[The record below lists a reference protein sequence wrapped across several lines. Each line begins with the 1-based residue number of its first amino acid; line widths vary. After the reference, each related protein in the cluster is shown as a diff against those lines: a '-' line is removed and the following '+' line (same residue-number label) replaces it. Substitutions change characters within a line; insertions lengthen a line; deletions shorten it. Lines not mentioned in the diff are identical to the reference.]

1 MESTQVYW
9 EDVKVGQE
17 IPSLVKHPTHIQMLM
32 WGGAVD
38 DYNPMHADNEIS
50 TRAGYSEPIVFG
62 PLIWSFLV
70 QMITSW
76 MGVDGQLKK
85 IAVRHNAPAFADDEV
100 TCKGTIKDKYVKDD
114 EHYVDLIIQA
124 DYTRSGEGGTIGSA
138 TVILPPK
145 AQARPLPSA
154 EPIPNAGWLGI
165 R

>member
-1 MESTQVYW
+1 MESMQVYW
-9 EDVKVGQE
+9 EDVEAGQE
-17 IPSLVKHPTHIQMLM
+17 IPTLVKHPTHIQMLM

-76 MGVDGQLKK
+76 IGVDGQLNQ
-85 IAVRHNAPAFADDEV
+85 IAVRHNTPAFAGDEV
-100 TCKGTIKDKYVKDD
+100 TSKGIIKAKYVKDD
-114 EHYVDLIIQA
+114 EHYVDLILQA
-124 DYTRSGEGGTIGSA
+124 DYTRSGEAGTIGSA

-145 AQARPLPSA
+145 AQASPLPSA
-154 EPIPNAGWLGI
+154 EPIPNVPWLGG